1 MDDDQLAARAAE
13 AAGRARCD
21 RCQAVILE
29 AKSAAGA
36 VTGLFRALATG
47 VNIHFNLCG
56 MCALGLREY
65 LRPAILLDPMYLDA
79 KRQLTEEAWT

>member
-1 MDDDQLAARAAE
+1 MIGCSHAHRSVQSVFGNFWISGWMLPAR
-13 AAGRARCD
+13 
-21 RCQAVILE
+21 
-29 AKSAAGA
+29 SASGA

>member
-1 MDDDQLAARAAE
+1 MADDQLAARAAE
-13 AAGRARCD
+13 AAGQARCD

-36 VTGLFRALATG
+36 VTGLFRSLATG
-47 VNIHFNLCG
+47 VNAHFSLCG

-65 LRPAILLDPMYLDA
+65 LRPAILLDPIYLDA
-79 KRQLTEEAWT
+79 KRQLTEEVWA

>member
-1 MDDDQLAARAAE
+1 MADDQLAARAAE
-13 AAGRARCD
+13 AARQARCD

-36 VTGLFRALATG
+36 VTGLFRSLATG
-47 VNIHFNLCG
+47 VNAHFNLCG

-65 LRPAILLDPMYLDA
+65 LRPAILLDPIYLDA
-79 KRQLTEEAWT
+79 KRQLTEEVWA

>member
-1 MDDDQLAARAAE
+1 MGDDQLAARAAE

-21 RCQAVILE
+21 RCQVVILE

-36 VTGLFRALATG
+36 VTGLFRAVATG

-65 LRPAILLDPMYLDA
+65 LRPAILLDPIYLDT
-79 KRQLTEEAWT
+79 KRQLTEEVWA